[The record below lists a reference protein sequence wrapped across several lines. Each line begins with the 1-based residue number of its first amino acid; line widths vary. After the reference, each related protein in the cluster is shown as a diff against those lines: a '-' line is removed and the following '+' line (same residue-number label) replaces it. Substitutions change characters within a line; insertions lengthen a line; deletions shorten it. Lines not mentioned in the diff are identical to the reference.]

1 MTATVHIRCE
11 DLVQI
16 YKIADLEVVALRG
29 LDLEVTSGEMM
40 AIVGNSGSG
49 KSTLLNILGG
59 LERPSAGACSVGG
72 LDLVNASDADLTE
85 YKRHDVGFVWQQSAR
100 NLIPYL
106 SGMENVL
113 APMRFAGGTGP
124 EQADRA
130 RGLLVACGLEARA
143 DHRPGELSGG
153 EQQRV
158 AIAVALANEPDLL
171 LADEPTGEVDN
182 QTAGEIYELLQKLN
196 IERGLSVMIVTHDR
210 SVTRYA
216 SRVLA
221 IRDGQTS
228 SEIVRRVG
236 LPGADESS
244 HEEFVIVD
252 ETGRLQIPRAYLEE
266 LGFSG
271 RAKVDVDD
279 GCLLVRPV
287 GASGEPAAD
296 DASRTSTDAS

>member
-1 MTATVHIRCE
+1 
-11 DLVQI
+11 
-16 YKIADLEVVALRG
+16 
-29 LDLEVTSGEMM
+29 
-40 AIVGNSGSG
+40 
-49 KSTLLNILGG
+49 
-59 LERPSAGACSVGG
+59 
-72 LDLVNASDADLTE
+72 
-85 YKRHDVGFVWQQSAR
+85 
-100 NLIPYL
+100 
-106 SGMENVL
+106 
-113 APMRFAGGTGP
+113 
-124 EQADRA
+124 
-130 RGLLVACGLEARA
+130 
-143 DHRPGELSGG
+143 
-153 EQQRV
+153 
-158 AIAVALANEPDLL
+158 
-171 LADEPTGEVDN
+171 
-182 QTAGEIYELLQKLN
+182 
-196 IERGLSVMIVTHDR
+196 MIVTHDR

-236 LPGADESS
+236 HPGADESS